1 MMPRPTLPR
10 GRLRKTALVGLAV
23 AAATAA
29 FLPTAGHAQ
38 EAAERQWNFSVLL
51 DGALIGEHRFRLTAL
66 EPGSR
71 SLESTA
77 RFTVRVLGVP
87 LYRYRHEAREL
98 WRGDCLAR
106 IASDTDDDGTRN
118 TVRQDFAPDA
128 GCLRSFAYW
137 NPAILASQPLLD
149 PQTGKTEAVQVSREE
164 DGVITVRGQP
174 RPATRWRLM
183 GPKYPIDVW
192 YATGS
197 GEWVG
202 LDSTVRGGRKLSYR
216 LP

>member
-1 MMPRPTLPR
+1 MTPQPALPHR
-10 GRLRKTALVGLAV
+10 ALRKTAVFGMALA
-23 AAATAA
+23 AAATS
-29 FLPTAGHAQ
+29 FPPTAGHAQ
-38 EAAERQWNFSVLL
+38 EAAERQWNFSVFL
-51 DGALIGEHRFRLTAL
+51 DGAPIGEHRFRLTAL

-77 RFTVRVLGVP
+77 LFTVRVLGVP

-118 TVRQDFAPDA
+118 AVRQDFAHDT

-137 NPAILASQPLLD
+137 NPAILVSQPLLD
-149 PQTGKTEAVQVSREE
+149 PQTGKTETVQVSREE
-164 DGVITVRGQP
+164 DGVVTVRGQP
-174 RPATRWRLM
+174 RPATRWRLV